1 MNKLITTE
9 LGGHPLTLNDLGFM
23 QDTYSDSFNGILVGL
38 SEPTNRG
45 YILSGCELYH
55 NTGTN
60 TWWISEGYAVIKL
73 LNYAEIFHVA
83 EHNLGVANLGSNPW
97 WVLQETNVAPSPVT
111 YKNLNAKNVH
121 KQRRLTVAVNA
132 QTAWFPTYHETPQWV
147 NVMKNRIWGQRI
159 QFNHMNGWVPG
170 VNPVPNGS
178 YSVEGKRVF
187 MCGDIRYTGTT
198 APSPN
203 QPFTVLPPEL
213 RPADSHM
220 FSCLVTRGWDLTTN
234 YPKMMHPTRRKYTW
248 VRIQTDGNC
257 FAEHVN
263 VAYGVSPD
271 TDLTILLDGVSWLLP
286 A

>member
-9 LGGHPLTLNDLGFM
+9 LGGHPLTLNDIGFI
-23 QDTYSDSFNGILVGL
+23 QDAYSDSFNGILVGL
-38 SEPTNRG
+38 SEISNRG

-55 NTGTN
+55 NSGTG
-60 TWWISEGYAVIKL
+60 TWWISEGYTVIKL
-73 LNYAEIFHVA
+73 LNYAEVFHVA

-121 KQRRLTVAVNA
+121 KQRRLTVAANS
-132 QTAWFPTYHETPQWV
+132 QTAWYPAYRETPQWI

-159 QFNHMNGWVPG
+159 QFNHMNSWVPG

-187 MCGDIRYTGTT
+187 LSGDIRYSGSSKPT
-198 APSPN
+198 N
-203 QPFTVLPPEL
+203 NLPFTVLPPEL
-213 RPADSHM
+213 RPADNHM
-220 FSCLVTRGWDLTTN
+220 FNCLVSTGWNASNGYVNSFSHNL
-234 YPKMMHPTRRKYTW
+234 PKLTW

-257 FAEHVN
+257 YADPVN
-263 VAYGVSPD
+263 FGLNYTSPNAS
-271 TDLTILLDGVSWLLP
+271 IVLDGVSWLLP